1 LGSEA
6 SPRESVLA
14 AELESCR
21 RLCEELTTI
30 IDSSYDGIYIT
41 DAEGRA
47 RIVNDA
53 YFRITGLS
61 RGDVFGKSLDELI
74 ERGVIKESVARK
86 ILGSKGAANI
96 LQEIRGRQVIIT
108 GTPVYDEAGGI
119 RFIVINIRD
128 ITELNTLKSQ
138 LESTRRLTDL
148 YFSELSELRL
158 QQLQLEGLVVGS
170 AVMEEVLQK
179 ALRVARV
186 DSTVLLEGE
195 SGVGK
200 GIFAKLIH
208 KASRRVEKPFL
219 NVNCGTI
226 PEALMESEL
235 FGYER
240 GAFTGASREGKIGLF
255 EMADGGTI
263 FLDEIGEL
271 PLSLQVKLLGVL
283 ESGEIRKVGGVRD
296 VKVDVRLIAA
306 TNRDLEEMIR
316 NRQFREDLFYR
327 LKVVPI
333 RIPPLRSRPEEI
345 PAFVAHFTTQF
356 NRRYGIDRK
365 FSAEAID
372 RLQQHAWPG
381 NLRELEKLVENMI
394 VMVDGTT
401 IGAKDLPAA
410 LAGGGAL
417 PGDDPGALDLSA
429 ALEAVE
435 RRLLRKAID
444 AFGSTRKASRALG
457 ISQASVVRKMKRL
470 GMTAKAGELMQ
481 E

>member
-1 LGSEA
+1 MGSEA
-6 SPRESVLA
+6 SSRETALA
-14 AELESCR
+14 AELQSCR
-21 RLCEELTTI
+21 RLCEEFETI
-30 IDSSYDGIYIT
+30 INSSYDGIYIT

-74 ERGVIKESVARK
+74 KRDVIKESVARK
-86 ILGSKGAANI
+86 ILGSNRAATI

-108 GTPVYDEAGGI
+108 GTPVHDEAGGI

-138 LESTRRLTDL
+138 LESTRRLTDR

-158 QQLQLEGLVVGS
+158 QQLRMEELVVGS
-170 AVMEEVLQK
+170 AMMEEVLQK

-200 GIFAKLIH
+200 GVFAKLIH
-208 KASRRVEKPFL
+208 KASRRAERPFI

-296 VKVDVRLIAA
+296 VKVDVRLIVA
-306 TNRDLEEMIR
+306 TNRDLEEMTR
-316 NRQFREDLFYR
+316 NRRFREDLFYR

-345 PAFVAHFTTQF
+345 PAFVAHFTTEF

-365 FSAEAID
+365 FSAEAIG

-394 VMVDGTT
+394 VMVDGKT
-401 IGAKDLPAA
+401 IDTKDLPSSLSGEDA
-410 LAGGGAL
+410 LQGE
-417 PGDDPGALDLSA
+417 DPGALDLSA
-429 ALEAVE
+429 AVEAVE

-444 AFGSTRKASRALG
+444 VFGSTRKASRALG
-457 ISQASVVRKMKRL
+457 ISQASVIRKMKRL
-470 GMTAKAGELMQ
+470 GIAAKAGEST
-481 E
+481 